1 MKSKSVVVFGIVMIC
16 FSIVLKEYR
25 FGGNYHP
32 FISWV
37 VLGAA
42 TGFLFS
48 LAWLLGLRK
57 KKESVN
63 GLPILFSFQASVVF
77 VFTLMFTLGSFG
89 LALIDL
95 GRLNQ
100 KNSEAVKTWP
110 REDAKIVSAGIYESV
125 PGKTGPRWWA
135 ATWSYTY
142 VFQGKT
148 WMSQST
154 SAPLSYQLNAQSSA
168 VDAKKDAERRPTGS
182 KVTAFVN
189 PLNPSESVL
198 DPSEGNT
205 SKISLFAALGML
217 VLLFSLVGGYFAAKR
232 IKSLSQI

>member
-25 FGGNYHP
+25 FGGNYHS

-48 LAWLLGLRK
+48 LAWLLVLRE

-63 GLPILFSFQASVVF
+63 GLPILLSFQASVVF
-77 VFTLMFTLGSFG
+77 GLTLIFTLGSFG

-95 GRLNQ
+95 GRLTQ
-100 KNSEAVKTWP
+100 KNSEAVKAWP

-148 WMSQST
+148 WMSHST
-154 SAPLSYQLNAQSSA
+154 SAPLSYQLNPKSSSA
-168 VDAKKDAERRPTGS
+168 DAKKDAERRPSGS
-182 KVTAFVN
+182 TVIAFVN
-189 PLNPSESVL
+189 PLNPGESVL
-198 DPSEGNT
+198 DQKEGNA
-205 SKISLFAALGML
+205 SKISLFTALGMI
-217 VLLFSLVGGYFAAKR
+217 VLLCSLVGGYVAAKR
-232 IKSLSQI
+232 IKSLSQV

>member
-1 MKSKSVVVFGIVMIC
+1 MIC
-16 FSIVLKEYR
+16 FSIGLKEYR
-25 FGGNYHP
+25 FGGDYHP
-32 FISWV
+32 FITWLA
-37 VLGAA
+37 LGAA
-42 TGFLFS
+42 TGFAFS
-48 LAWLLGLRK
+48 LAWLLALRK
-57 KKESVN
+57 RRESITGVP
-63 GLPILFSFQASVVF
+63 LSFSFQTSVVF
-77 VFTLMFTLGSFG
+77 GFTLIFTLGSFG
-89 LALIDL
+89 LAFIDF
-95 GRLNQ
+95 GRHTKQNA
-100 KNSEAVKTWP
+100 EAVKTWP
-110 REDAKIVSAGIYESV
+110 QADAHIVSAGIYESV